1 MALDLTATN
10 PAFPL
15 GMRILYLDTMSFF
28 RSWGMS
34 HSSNIALILSD
45 AAARLSSEFLSIP
58 ASSWATFSMRLLFWM
73 K

>member
-10 PAFPL
+10 PTLPL
-15 GMRILYLDTMSFF
+15 GIRILYLETMSFF

-34 HSSNIALILSD
+34 HSSNMALILSE
-45 AAARLSSEFLSIP
+45 AAARLSSEFLSMP
-58 ASSWATFSMRLLFWM
+58 ASSWATFSIRLLLWM